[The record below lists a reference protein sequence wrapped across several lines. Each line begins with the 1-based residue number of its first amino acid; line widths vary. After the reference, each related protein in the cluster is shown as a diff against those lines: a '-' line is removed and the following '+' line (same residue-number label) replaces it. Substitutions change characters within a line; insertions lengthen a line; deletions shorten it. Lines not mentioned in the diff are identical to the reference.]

1 MDLDAKHSVLYAI
14 YTEYQKDIP
23 DMSLVT
29 PEVLGIEKIVFN
41 IAVNK
46 LENEGYIRGTLIPKI
61 LGEIH
66 PVNVILYHTKM
77 TREGMD
83 YVEKALELSAPQTNK
98 ERVQSLTDKF
108 KEYGWDAL
116 TTFAAKVVVE
126 IGIKTIS

>member
-29 PEVLGIEKIVFN
+29 PEVLNIEKMVFN

-46 LENEGYIRGTLIPKI
+46 LENEGYIKGTLIPKT
-61 LGEIH
+61 LGPVH
-66 PVNVILYHTKM
+66 PIQVILDRTMMTK
-77 TREGMD
+77 EGIN
-83 YVEKALELSAPQTNK
+83 YVEWALELSLPQTNK
-98 ERVQSLTDKF
+98 ERVQSLADKF
-108 KEYGWDAL
+108 KEYGWDTL

-126 IGIKTIS
+126 IGMKTIS